1 MLIHRSP
8 TVLRLSG
15 YESKRAELAKYLTY
29 VDKKVDY
36 ELDSHKR
43 NKVWFT
49 QARGSAAYALRLEE
63 LKAKRNQ
70 SLLFEDAEGLWT
82 YSGLSGMLAS
92 AFGDEVVYE
101 YQRPAPKALPWVH
114 LPENKDRYFQAAAAE
129 RLLGVGHGAVE
140 IGTGL
145 GKSQIIRNL
154 VKALGLQTVVM
165 APSKNIASQ
174 ILADLTK
181 HFGKAKVG
189 RFFGGKKEFK
199 KQIVVAVAASLT
211 RVEPGSQEWDRLVGT
226 KVFIADES
234 HLCPASTLAKVCF
247 GLLADAPYR
256 FFFSGTQMR
265 NDGLDL
271 LLDAITGPIVY
282 RMTVREGVDQ
292 GFLTKPVFKMIRTKS
307 GINFDSHDANEL
319 TRVHLYYN
327 PKINKMAADFAN
339 KAVSLMARPT
349 LILVDEIEQF
359 SHLLP
364 HLRYEARFAHGGV
377 NKDNKDKLPAEY
389 HDSDPD
395 QLVADFNDNAF
406 PILVGTS
413 CISTGTDIRSVR
425 AIIYLRGGKS
435 EVELKQ
441 SVGRGTRLFAG
452 KEDFLFIDFAID
464 DVDMLAR
471 HAEARISIFRDIYP
485 SFSEIRM

>member
-1 MLIHRSP
+1 MLIHQSP

-15 YESKRAELAKYLTY
+15 YESRRGELEKYLTF

-43 NKVWFT
+43 NKKWII
-49 QARGSAAYALRLEE
+49 QSRGKEAFEQKLEE

-70 SLLFEDAEGLWT
+70 SLLFEDERGLWT
-82 YSGLSGMLAS
+82 HSGLSGMLAA
-92 AFGDEVVYE
+92 AFGDEVSYE
-101 YQRPAPKALPWVH
+101 YKRPEPKALPWSH
-114 LPENKDRYFQAAAAE
+114 LPEFKNRYFQAAAEE
-129 RLLGVGHGAVE
+129 RLLAIGHGAVE

-154 VKALGLQTVVM
+154 VKALGLRTVVM
-165 APSKNIASQ
+165 APSRNIAGQ
-174 ILADLTK
+174 IFQDLTK

-189 RFFGGKKEFK
+189 QFYDGKKDFK

-211 RVEPGSQEWDRLVGT
+211 RVVPGSKEWDTLT
-226 KVFIADES
+226 SASIFIADES

-247 GLLADAPYR
+247 GLLAPAPYR
-256 FFFSGTQMR
+256 FFLSGTQMR

-292 GFLTKPVFKMIRTKS
+292 GFLTKPVFKMIRTRS
-307 GINFDSHDANEL
+307 GIVFDTRDANDL
-319 TRVHLYYN
+319 TRAHLYYN
-327 PKINKMAADFAN
+327 PKINKIAGDLAN

-359 SHLLP
+359 THLLP
-364 HLRYEARFAHGGV
+364 FLRYEARFAHGGV
-377 NKDNKDKLPAEY
+377 NKDNKDKLPVEY
-389 HDSDPD
+389 HASDPD
-395 QLVADFNDNAF
+395 QLVEDFNNGVF

-413 CISTGTDIRSVR
+413 CIATGTDIKSVK

-441 SVGRGTRLFAG
+441 SVGRGTRLFPG

-464 DVDMLAR
+464 DVETLAR
-471 HAEARISIFRDIYP
+471 HAEARISIFKDIYP